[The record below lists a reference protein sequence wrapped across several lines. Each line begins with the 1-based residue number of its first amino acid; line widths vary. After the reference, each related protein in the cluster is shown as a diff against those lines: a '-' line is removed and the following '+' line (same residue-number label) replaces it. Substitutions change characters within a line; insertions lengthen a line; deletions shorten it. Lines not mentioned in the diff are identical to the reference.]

1 MTDRRRN
8 LFVLLLVAG
17 LLAASAL
24 AIITKPTRLGL
35 DLQGGVSLIYQAEP
49 TKQAEVNSE
58 SIERAI
64 DIMRKRV
71 DQLGVAEP
79 EIQRS
84 GEDQIDVSLPD
95 VENADE
101 AAQQV
106 GTTAQLFFYDWE
118 ANVLGPGCR
127 PDPRERGG
135 HRRAA
140 GRQRGRCAQPLR
152 RGQARRDV
160 RAAGLRRRV
169 DTPVLPRRRAGQARA
184 GRPRG
189 ERGRGAAGRA
199 RAQPGRRLAAARS
212 SVVPQ
217 GTIVVR
223 AEPADE
229 DARPPDRWYVL
240 RDKPALSGTDI
251 KNPEQNFD
259 QGAGGTGGPERHL
272 RVHRHAAQEL
282 WQETTREIAQRG
294 QETFFGGDPSG
305 RLPALRD
312 RAGQRADLGAVHRLP
327 AEPRRHR
334 RRAPAR
340 RSRAASRSSRPSA
353 WPTCSRPARCRS
365 SWS

>member
-8 LFVLLLVAG
+8 LFVLLLIGG

-24 AIITKPTRLGL
+24 AIVTKPTRLGL

-101 AAQQV
+101 AAAARRHDGPALLLRLGGQRP
-106 GTTAQLFFYDWE
+106 
-118 ANVLGPGCR
+118 GPGLPAR
-127 PDPRERGG
+127 SPERGG
-135 HRRAA
+135 DRRAA

-199 RAQPGRRLAAARS
+199 RAQPGGGSQRRGRGRAAGDDRRARRAGRRGRPPAGPLVRAAR
-212 SVVPQ
+212 Q
-217 GTIVVR
+217 AR
-223 AEPADE
+223 AERHRHQEPRAE
-229 DARPPDRWYVL
+229 LRP
-240 RDKPALSGTDI
+240 
-251 KNPEQNFD
+251 
-259 QGAGGTGGPERHL
+259 GGRRHGGPERHL
-272 RVHRHAAQEL
+272 RV
-282 WQETTREIAQRG
+282 
-294 QETFFGGDPSG
+294 
-305 RLPALRD
+305 LRP
-312 RAGQRADLGAVHRLP
+312 RAGAVAADH
-327 AEPRRHR
+327 
-334 RRAPAR
+334 AR
-340 RSRAASRSSRPSA
+340 D
-353 WPTCSRPARCRS
+353 RPARAGVVLRRRPVEPPTSTSRS
-365 SWS
+365 CWTTS